1 MGCRL
6 PPSTPAASICYC
18 CVKRLILNITRLQSF
33 ANAVRDI
40 DIANSFPSAHLSVC
54 YTLVLCENE
63 FLTIDLYSVLFVFS
77 RHETDPTVVVL
88 IDRRHSNWSSV
99 KSILQAISVSP
110 VVPPPYLSFHL
121 FTPHMFSYFTVIY
134 VYSLLL
140 SQALRHINGELL
152 SQNSVCTSAVICHF
166 MWVTGTVE

>member
-1 MGCRL
+1 
-6 PPSTPAASICYC
+6 
-18 CVKRLILNITRLQSF
+18 
-33 ANAVRDI
+33 VRDI

-99 KSILQAISVSP
+99 KSILQAISVSHFI
-110 VVPPPYLSFHL
+110 PPPYLSFHL
-121 FTPHMFSYFTVIY
+121 FTPHIVLLLFSYFTVIY

-140 SQALRHINGELL
+140 SQALRYINGELL
-152 SQNSVCTSAVICHF
+152 SQNSVCTLAVICHF
-166 MWVTGTVE
+166 MWVTGTVK